1 LDVGEKR
8 TSVCVVG
15 GGGETL
21 HEDTCVT
28 SIECL
33 EGILGHFPIGS
44 IALVAMEAGNDV
56 HIARKLLAR
65 GYPVSVFEAR
75 KASKFLAI
83 RRNKT
88 DASDAKGLADLAR
101 LGRHSVSEVRLKSVE
116 CQLLRSELLMRQK
129 LVKVRVTVEAS
140 IRSRLAM
147 YGRLLKLPNRYRSI
161 RGMIE
166 AEADALLAAEGID
179 IRPHLDPLTDIS
191 ENLRQYLRAFDHSLE
206 RRAFAHPV
214 CKLLMGI
221 PGVGPI
227 SALSFYSAIE
237 DPHRFRPASN
247 VGAFLGLAPR
257 RYQSG
262 EVSRTVGITKTG
274 NKMTRTHLVTAA
286 IMLRKCG
293 KDTALAEW
301 ATTLSERLGK
311 RRASVALARKL
322 AVVMLA
328 MWKTGAPY
336 RARETGYAAKVEAPR
351 AAFS

>member
-1 LDVGEKR
+1 MEQTKLYVGLDVGEQR
-8 TSVCVVG
+8 TSVCVIDSD
-15 GGGETL
+15 GETL
-21 HEDTCVT
+21 HEDICATNA
-28 SIECL
+28 EDL
-33 EGILGHFPIGS
+33 GAILGYFPAGLIS
-44 IALVAMEAGNDV
+44 VVAMEAGNEL
-56 HIARKLLAR
+56 HFARKLLAK

-75 KASKFLAI
+75 KASRFLAI

-147 YGRLLKLPNRYRSI
+147 YGRRLKLPNCYRSI

-166 AEADALLAAEGID
+166 AEADALFAAEGID
-179 IRPHLDPLTDIS
+179 IRPHLTPLTDVS
-191 ENLRQYLRAFDHSLE
+191 ESLRQYLRALDDSLE
-206 RRAFAHPV
+206 RKARAHPV
-214 CKLLMGI
+214 CKLLLGI

-237 DPHRFRPASN
+237 DPHRFRRASD
-247 VGAFLGLAPR
+247 VGAYLGLAPR

-262 EVSRTVGITKTG
+262 EVSRTAGITKTG

-286 IMLRKCG
+286 IMLRKCA
-293 KDTALAEW
+293 KDTALGEW
-301 ATTLSERLGK
+301 ANMLSERLGR
-311 RRASVALARKL
+311 RRANVALARKL
-322 AVVMLA
+322 AVVMLT
-328 MWKTGAPY
+328 MWKTAAPY
-336 RARETGYAAKVEAPR
+336 RAR
-351 AAFS
+351 